1 MQNIGELMLISFR
14 WEPYQSASGQKSLE
28 RQYGSYDPL
37 YVKDLS
43 VSALDIYSI
52 VMY

>member
-1 MQNIGELMLISFR
+1 MQNLEELMLISFR

-52 VMY
+52 AMY